1 MAQDQI
7 EARIQKLHGLRE
19 AGITVYPERYERTHT
34 LEEAASLAE
43 GTKGVRLAG
52 RLVALRS
59 FGKLTFGHLL
69 DLKGRLQVAF
79 ERKTLGDEVYACF
92 SKFVDV
98 GDFLGAEGEIFR
110 TRTGEL
116 TLRAASFTF
125 LGKTIRPLPEKW
137 HGLVDIEACYRQRY
151 LDLIMN
157 PETRKRFLMRTRL
170 VKALRDFLD
179 AHGFLEVE
187 TPALLAKAS
196 GALAR
201 PFTSHHQAL
210 DMEVFLRIA
219 PETYLKRLVVGGYD
233 RVYEFARCFR
243 NEGISAQHL
252 QDFTMLEYY
261 CAYWNF
267 EDNMKFTQE
276 LLQKSVEEAL
286 GTTKFS
292 FRGKE
297 IEFAGDWT
305 RVSFRDLLL
314 RDADLDISRFHEA
327 GALLAQIRRRKI
339 PIEEERPETLSR
351 ANLIDAVYKAAS
363 RPKLVQPTFLTGHP
377 IEISPLARSNDGDPN
392 IVDRFQLVVSGW
404 EIINAYSELV
414 DPFDQRQRLEE
425 QARARAEG
433 DEEAMVMEE
442 DYLLAMEHGMPPISG
457 WGMGLDRLV
466 ALLAGEENIKQVVWF
481 PLLRPHPSGVDPR
494 D

>member
-1 MAQDQI
+1 MAEDQKA
-7 EARIQKLHGLRE
+7 ARLQKLESLRK
-19 AGITVYPERYERTHT
+19 AAVPVYPERYERTHT
-34 LEEAASLAE
+34 LKEAMSLAE
-43 GTKGVRLAG
+43 ETKGVRLAG

-59 FGKLTFGHLL
+59 FGKLTFGHLQ
-69 DLKGRLQVAF
+69 DLEGRLQVAF
-79 ERKTLGDEVYACF
+79 ARQTLGEEPYALF
-92 SKFVDV
+92 TKLIDI
-98 GDFLGAEGEIFR
+98 GDFIGAEGEIFR

-116 TLRAASFTF
+116 TLRAERFTF
-125 LGKTIRPLPEKW
+125 LGKAIRPLPEKW
-137 HGLVDIEACYRQRY
+137 HGLTDIEACYRQRY

-170 VKALRDFLD
+170 VKAIRDYLD

-201 PFTSHHQAL
+201 PFVSHHQAL

-219 PETYLKRLVVGGYD
+219 PETYLKRLVAGGYD

-243 NEGISAQHL
+243 NEGVSAQHL

-267 EDNMKFTQE
+267 EVNMKFTQE
-276 LLQKSVEEAL
+276 MLQKSVQQTL
-286 GTTKFS
+286 GTTKFR
-292 FRGKE
+292 FRENE
-297 IEFAGDWT
+297 IDLAGDWP
-305 RVSFRDLLL
+305 RVSFRDLLM
-314 RDADLDISRFHEA
+314 RDADLDIHRFPEA
-327 GALLAQIRRRKI
+327 ADVLKEIRRRKI
-339 PIEEERPETLSR
+339 PIEAEEPQKLGR
-351 ANLIDAVYKAAS
+351 ASLIDAVYKAVS

-377 IEISPLARSNDGDPN
+377 IEISPLARSNDHDPK
-392 IVDRFQLVVSGW
+392 IVDRFQLVISGW
-404 EIINAYSELV
+404 EILNAYSELV
-414 DPFDQRQRLEE
+414 DPAEQRRRLEE

-442 DYLLAMEHGMPPISG
+442 DYLLAMEHGLPPISG
-457 WGMGLDRLV
+457 WGMGIDRLV
-466 ALLAGEENIKQVVWF
+466 ALLAGEENVKQVVWF
-481 PLLRPHPSGVDPR
+481 PLLRPQSSDSDPR